1 MILFSCL
8 QLPDK
13 LVRQITD
20 VQRGVAGARWVAP
33 EKLHITTG
41 YYGNLSDDQAE
52 MLDDELA
59 KIRISAFDLQLEG
72 AGHFGSLEPRVLW
85 LGVKQ
90 SDKLHSLHEKC
101 RAAARRAGVS
111 MEKRKYMP
119 HVTVAYLPEFPPLDR
134 VIAFEKR
141 LSRFNT
147 APFIVDQM
155 VMMSSLPKIGAQ
167 NIYREEA
174 TYPFLG

>member
-1 MILFSCL
+1 MILFSAL

-13 LVRQITD
+13 LVRDIVR
-20 VQRGVAGARWVAP
+20 VQRGVAGARWVEP

-41 YYGNLSDDQAE
+41 YYGDLSHDQAE
-52 MLDDELA
+52 VLDDELA
-59 KIRISAFDLQLEG
+59 KIRVSAFDLQLEG
-72 AGHFGSLEPRVLW
+72 AGHFGGLEPRALW
-85 LGVKQ
+85 LGVK
-90 SDKLHSLHEKC
+90 SSPPLAALHEKC
-101 RAAARRAGVS
+101 RAAARRAGVT

-119 HVTVAYLPEFPPLDR
+119 HVTLAYLREFPPIDR

-147 APFIVDQM
+147 APFIIDQM
-155 VMMSSLPKIGAQ
+155 VMMSSLPRPKGQ
-167 NIYREEA
+167 NLYREEA

>member
-8 QLPDK
+8 QLPAR
-13 LVRQITD
+13 LMRQITD

-41 YYGNLSDDQAE
+41 YYGNLTDDQAE
-52 MLDDELA
+52 VLDDELA
-59 KIRISAFDLQLEG
+59 RIRINAFDLQLEG
-72 AGHFGSLEPRVLW
+72 AGHFGSLEPRALW
-85 LGVKQ
+85 LGVKD
-90 SDKLHSLHEKC
+90 SAPLHNLHEKC
-101 RAAARRAGVS
+101 RAAARRAGVT
-111 MEKRKYMP
+111 MQKRKYMP
-119 HVTVAYLPEFPPLDR
+119 HVTLAYLREYPPIDR

-147 APFIVDQM
+147 APFTIDQM
-155 VMMSSLPKIGAQ
+155 VMMSSLPKMNAQ